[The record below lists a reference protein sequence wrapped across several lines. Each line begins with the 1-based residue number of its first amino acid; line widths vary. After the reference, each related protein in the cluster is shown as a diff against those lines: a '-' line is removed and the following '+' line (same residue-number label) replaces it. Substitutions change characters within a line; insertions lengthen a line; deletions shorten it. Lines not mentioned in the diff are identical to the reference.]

1 VVIRMLQWLLDDE
14 RLKPDRSTR
23 EVHPIPDAP
32 DLPLE
37 QRVHHLECHLGR
49 LWDHVWYLNQPWYR
63 RVGFRLLG
71 FTPPIPRFYL
81 KPGEKWLP

>member
-1 VVIRMLQWLLDDE
+1 MRWLQRWMDDE
-14 RLKPDRSTR
+14 RLKPDRRDR

-49 LWDHVWYLNQPWYR
+49 LWDHVWWLSLPWHKR
-63 RVGFRLLG
+63 LAWRLLG
-71 FTPPIPRFYL
+71 FTPPLRHFYL
-81 KPGEKWLP
+81 HPGEKCLK

>member
-1 VVIRMLQWLLDDE
+1 MLWLQRWMDDE
-14 RLKPDRSTR
+14 RLKTDRRDR

-49 LWDHVWYLNQPWYR
+49 LWDQVWWMNLPWYR
-63 RVGFRLLG
+63 RLGFRLLG
-71 FTPPIPRFYL
+71 FKSPISHFYK
-81 KPGEKWLP
+81 KPGELWLK